1 MKGLPEDVHDVIN
14 EVMEYEPESLVPNI
28 DDHVFSNDE
37 GIDDNGADDE
47 EQELSV
53 DVGGVIVRPC
63 LMDLVKVG
71 WDKLG
76 EMNVK
81 KIRMVADERS
91 RRKRTTTQYII
102 GRVSSMKRDIMEY
115 IIPPEKEDVHYAE
128 WILYLRELRS
138 AYYSD

>member
-1 MKGLPEDVHDVIN
+1 
-14 EVMEYEPESLVPNI
+14 
-28 DDHVFSNDE
+28 
-37 GIDDNGADDE
+37 
-47 EQELSV
+47 
-53 DVGGVIVRPC
+53 
-63 LMDLVKVG
+63 MDLVKVG

-138 AYYSD
+138 DYYSD

>member
-1 MKGLPEDVHDVIN
+1 LERLPEDVHDVID

-37 GIDDNGADDE
+37 GIDDNRAYDE

-53 DVGGVIVRPC
+53 NVGGVIVQPC

-71 WDKLG
+71 WDKLR
-76 EMNVK
+76 EINVK

-91 RRKRTTTQYII
+91 RRKRTTTQYIL
-102 GRVSSMKRDIMEY
+102 GRVSSMKRDIMENS
-115 IIPPEKEDVHYAE
+115 IPPEKEDVDYAE

-138 AYYSD
+138 DYYSD